1 MKLEVLWNLRSPLLM
16 ELSFSTSGYD
26 QNSNFVQPAL
36 PLVALV
42 HSACLTTR
50 YIVISPKSRSNRP
63 IVFLAYS
70 RCTYPWHTIMGATFC
85 APCP

>member
-42 HSACLTTR
+42 HSACLTT
-50 YIVISPKSRSNRP
+50 
-63 IVFLAYS
+63 
-70 RCTYPWHTIMGATFC
+70 
-85 APCP
+85 